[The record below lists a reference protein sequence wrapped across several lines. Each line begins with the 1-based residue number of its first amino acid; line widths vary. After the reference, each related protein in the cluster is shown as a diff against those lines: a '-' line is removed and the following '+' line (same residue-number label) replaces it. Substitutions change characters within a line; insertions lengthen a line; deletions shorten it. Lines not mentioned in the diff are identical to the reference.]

1 MVCVF
6 SLCVSFLAINAGS
19 NAGWPQAGPD
29 LGRSV
34 VRRQRTPHA
43 HSSDALVGRA
53 AAPMPLGVVARG
65 GE

>member
-1 MVCVF
+1 M
-6 SLCVSFLAINAGS
+6 
-19 NAGWPQAGPD
+19 AGPD

-34 VRRQRTPHA
+34 VRRHGSAPPTHTA
-43 HSSDALVGRA
+43 SAALVGRA